1 MDFRL
6 TPEQEMIQKTVRKF
20 AEEVCEPIADEIDKN
35 HRFPA
40 ETFQKMTDCG
50 ITGIGFP
57 KEYGGSGLDKMAQ
70 TLATEEIAKKCAAT
84 AAVYSIHQGAAWF
97 IHLFG
102 SHEQKEKY
110 LRPLLEGGVVGAFA
124 LTEPNAGSDASN
136 LQTVAVEDG
145 DYYVLNGAKCFISGG
160 SVAGIYTI
168 LALTEPALGTRGISA
183 FIVEAGTPGLQVGK
197 IEEKM
202 GIRGSDTAELVFTDL
217 RVPKENL
224 LGKLNKGFSMALE
237 SIDAARISVAAAQAL
252 GIAEGAF
259 EHAVKYSKE
268 RTQFGK
274 PISYKQGIQWYLAEM
289 KTRIEAAR
297 WLTYRGAWLVDQGL
311 PVTTE
316 GAIAKLYASETARY
330 VTNLAL
336 QIHGGY
342 GYMMDY
348 PLERMYRDAKI
359 TEIYEGTNEIQKLI
373 ISRAVL
379 S

>member
-1 MDFRL
+1 MDFTL
-6 TPEQEMIQKTVRKF
+6 TAQQQMVQKTVRKF
-20 AEEVCEPIADEIDKN
+20 AQEVCEPIAAEIDKT

-40 ETFQKMTDCG
+40 ETFRKMTECG

-70 TLATEEIAKKCAAT
+70 TIATEELAKVCAAT
-84 AAVYSIHQGAAWF
+84 AAIFSIHQGAAWF
-97 IHLFG
+97 IHLFAT
-102 SHEQKEKY
+102 HEQKEKY

-124 LTEPNAGSDASN
+124 LTEPNAGSDASA
-136 LQTVAVEDG
+136 LQTTAVLDG
-145 DYYVLNGAKCFISGG
+145 DEYVLNGAKCFISGG

-168 LALTEPALGTRGISA
+168 LALTEPEKKVKGISA
-183 FIVEAGTPGLQVGK
+183 FIVEAGTPGLSVGK

-202 GIRGSDTAELVFTDL
+202 GIRGSDTAEVILKDV
-217 RVPKENL
+217 RVPKENM
-224 LGKLNKGFSMALE
+224 LGKMNRGFSMALE
-237 SIDAARISVAAAQAL
+237 SIDAARVTVAAAQGL

-259 EHAVKYSKE
+259 EHAVTYAKE
-268 RTQFGK
+268 RKQFGK
-274 PISYKQGIQWYLAEM
+274 PIGYQQGIGWYLAEM

-297 WLTYRGAWLVDQGL
+297 WLTYRAAWLIDQKL
-311 PVTTE
+311 PVTNE
-316 GAIAKLYASETARY
+316 GAMAKLYASETARY

-342 GYMMDY
+342 GYMNDY

-373 ISRAVL
+373 LSRSLL

>member
-6 TPEQEMIQKTVRKF
+6 TPAQEMVQKTVRKF
-20 AEEVCEPIADEIDKN
+20 AEEVCEPIAAEIDRE

-40 ETFQKMTDCG
+40 ETFRKLTECG
-50 ITGIGFP
+50 ITGLGFP

-70 TLATEEIAKKCAAT
+70 TIATEELAKKCAAT
-84 AAVYSIHQGAAWF
+84 AAIYSIHQGAAWF

-102 SHEQKEKY
+102 THEQKDRY

-136 LQTVAVEDG
+136 VQTVAVEDG
-145 DYYVLNGAKCFISGG
+145 DDFVLNGSKCFISGG

-168 LALTEPALGTRGISA
+168 LALTEPELKVKGISA
-183 FIVEAGTPGLQVGK
+183 FIVEAGTPGLKIGK

-202 GIRGSDTAELVFTDL
+202 GIRGSDTAELIFENL
-217 RVPKENL
+217 RVPKENM
-224 LGKLNKGFSMALE
+224 LGKRGKGFSMALA
-237 SIDAARISVAAAQAL
+237 SIDAARITVAAAQGL

-259 EHAVKYSKE
+259 DLAVKYAKE

-274 PISYKQGIQWYLAEM
+274 PIGYQQGIAWYLAEM

-297 WLTYRGAWLVDQGL
+297 WLTYRGAWLVDQNL

-316 GAIAKLYASETARY
+316 GAIAKLYASETARF

-342 GYMMDY
+342 GYMNDY
-348 PLERMYRDAKI
+348 ALERMYRDAKI

-373 ISRAVL
+373 ISRSVL

>member
-6 TPEQEMIQKTVRKF
+6 TPEQVMIQKTVRKF
-20 AEEVCEPIADEIDKN
+20 AEEVCEPIAAEIDKE
-35 HRFPA
+35 HRFPH
-40 ETFQKMTDCG
+40 ETFKKMTECG

-57 KEYGGSGLDKMAQ
+57 KEYGGSGLDKIAQ
-70 TLATEEIAKKCAAT
+70 TIATEELAKKCGT
-84 AAVYSIHQGAAWF
+84 TSAVFSIHQGAAWF

-145 DYYVLNGAKCFISGG
+145 DDYILNGSKCFITGG
-160 SVAGIYTI
+160 SVAGIYFV
-168 LALTEPALGTRGISA
+168 LALTDPPAKTRGISA
-183 FIVEAGTPGLQVGK
+183 FIVEAGMPGFEVGK

-202 GIRGSDTAELVFTDL
+202 GIRGSATAEIIFKDV

-224 LGKLNKGFSMALE
+224 MGKLNKGFSMALA
-237 SIDAARISVAAAQAL
+237 SIDAARITVAAAQAL

-259 EHAVKYSKE
+259 EHAVQYSKE
-268 RTQFGK
+268 RVQFGK
-274 PISYKQGIQWYLAEM
+274 PISYKQGLQWYIAEM

-297 WLTYRGAWLVDQGL
+297 WLTYHAAWRSDQKL
-311 PVTTE
+311 SVTTE
-316 GAIAKLYASETARY
+316 GAMAKLYASEAASF
-330 VTNLAL
+330 VTNKAL

-348 PLERMYRDAKI
+348 PIERMLRDAKI
-359 TEIYEGTNEIQKLI
+359 TEIYEGTNEIQKMVI
-373 ISRAVL
+373 GRSAL